1 VRVRLEGADM
11 TGDGKTGFTLLF
23 DGGSVDA
30 PAREGRPSRAFWSV
44 VAAVLVVLLVVVMA

>member
-30 PAREGRPSRAFWSV
+30 PARGERPSRAFWSV